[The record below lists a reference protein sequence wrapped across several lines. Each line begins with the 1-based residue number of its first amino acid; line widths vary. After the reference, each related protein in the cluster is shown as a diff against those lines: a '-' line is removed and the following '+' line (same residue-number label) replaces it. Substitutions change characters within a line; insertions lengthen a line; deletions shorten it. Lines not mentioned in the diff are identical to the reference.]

1 MKFVAGV
8 TVTLLLAGA
17 ALAQTGQGASTGVYG
32 NAQAARGKAA
42 YVQACANC
50 HGAAL
55 EGADVIPALTGTR
68 FMSTWKGQT
77 VGDLATRIRTTMPA
91 DNPGSLGQAA
101 SAELTAYLLEANG
114 YPAGEADLPS
124 GNQAL
129 SQLMIDAPR

>member
-1 MKFVAGV
+1 MKLVAGV
-8 TVTLLLAGA
+8 TFSLLLAGT
-17 ALAQTGQGASTGVYG
+17 ALAETGRGASAGVYSKE
-32 NAQAARGKAA
+32 QAMRGKTA
-42 YVQACANC
+42 YTQGCGGC

-68 FMSTWKGQT
+68 FMSNWKGQT

-101 SAELTAYLLEANG
+101 SAEITAYLLAANG
-114 YPAGEADLPS
+114 YPAGETDLPS

-129 SQLMIDAPR
+129 SQLTIDAPR